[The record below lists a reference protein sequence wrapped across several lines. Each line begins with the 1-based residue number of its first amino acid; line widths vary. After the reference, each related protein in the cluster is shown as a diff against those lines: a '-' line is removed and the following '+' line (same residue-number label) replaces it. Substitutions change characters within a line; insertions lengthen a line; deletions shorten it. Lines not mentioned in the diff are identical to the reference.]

1 MVPFAHTAATQNR
14 AFSVAGPKIW
24 KKPTRNCEQKVFV
37 LTSEA
42 AYTAKLK
49 CNEDKQKCACEKI
62 EKKKREIQAAERKH
76 NRFEK
81 ATALERNCNA
91 AKKSLEKAEEEMSVK

>member
-49 CNEDKQKCACEKI
+49 CNEDKQKRACEKI
-62 EKKKREIQAAERKH
+62 EKRQREKFKLLNENTIDLRKQQP
-76 NRFEK
+76 
-81 ATALERNCNA
+81 
-91 AKKSLEKAEEEMSVK
+91 